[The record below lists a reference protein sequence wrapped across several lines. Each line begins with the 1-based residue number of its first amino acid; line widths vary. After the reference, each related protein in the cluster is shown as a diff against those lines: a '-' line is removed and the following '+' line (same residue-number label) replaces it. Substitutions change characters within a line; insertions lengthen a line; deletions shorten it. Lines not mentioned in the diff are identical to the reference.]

1 MPPPF
6 WGSFWLIEL
15 GVNITRTGIM
25 EGISIVW
32 GIAVPATIFVIA
44 FAVTWFLYRQ
54 FSAKNN

>member
-1 MPPPF
+1 
-6 WGSFWLIEL
+6 
-15 GVNITRTGIM
+15 M